1 MAFYVGLGYYSGL
14 IRRVIGLVTIYFA
27 FLCATNLNT
36 GVAQTIL
43 NFFPFTPAPDSR
55 LWAYLLVMVAVL
67 LAVEGLA
74 AGYHERL
81 PVAVVPFNRLTG
93 AIIAFVA
100 GVILVGFLMA
110 VLNGYAFPLG
120 GSPTDNQVKLRTAS
134 ASSVLVP
141 VFVNAVKPL
150 KPLFHLALP
159 TEPQT
164 FFTTAHG

>member
-14 IRRVIGLVTIYFA
+14 IRRLIGALTIYFA
-27 FLCATNLNT
+27 FLAATNLNT
-36 GVAQTIL
+36 GVSQAIL
-43 NFFPFTPAPDSR
+43 NFEPFTAAPDAR
-55 LWAYLLVMVAVL
+55 LYAYLLVMVVIL

-74 AGYHERL
+74 AGYHDRL
-81 PVAVVPFNRLTG
+81 QVATVPLDRLTG
-93 AIIAFVA
+93 AILAFVA
-100 GVILVGFLMA
+100 GVILIGFLMA

-150 KPLFHLALP
+150 RGFFYLALP
-159 TEPQT
+159 ADPQT
-164 FFTTAHG
+164 FFTTAHS